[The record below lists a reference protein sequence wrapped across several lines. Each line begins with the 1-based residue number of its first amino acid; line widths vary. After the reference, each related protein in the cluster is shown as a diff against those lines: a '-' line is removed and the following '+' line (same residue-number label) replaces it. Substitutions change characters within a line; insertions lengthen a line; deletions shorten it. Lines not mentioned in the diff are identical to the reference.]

1 MTKLENIAPSAR
13 VEANYVLDINDL
25 LDDYTSAI
33 DRNDLEQWPELFV
46 SDGCYRVLSRE
57 NVELGLTA
65 PLVYYYSQGMMR
77 DRVTALRDALTYEF
91 VYTRHV
97 TSPPRLRRR
106 SDGDVAVAS
115 SFSIFQ
121 STEEGVTRTFAV
133 GAYEDIVT
141 QTEHGVKFRCR
152 DVMLD
157 SFGVL
162 NNIAIPL

>member
-1 MTKLENIAPSAR
+1 MSGSKALAPPAR
-13 VEANYVLDINDL
+13 VDAELALDINDL
-25 LDDYTSAI
+25 LDDYTALI
-33 DRNDLEQWPELFV
+33 DRDELEQWPELFV
-46 SDGCYRVLSRE
+46 ADGTYRVLSRE
-57 NVELGLTA
+57 NVERGLTA

-77 DRVTALRDALTYEF
+77 DRTTALRDALTYEF

-97 TSPPRLRRR
+97 TSPPRLRLRA
-106 SDGDVAVAS
+106 DGDVAVAS

-121 STEEGVTRTFAV
+121 STEDGVTRTFAV

-141 QTEHGVKFRCR
+141 RTEDGVKFRSR

-157 SFGVL
+157 TFGVV

>member
-1 MTKLENIAPSAR
+1 MSGSEIMARSAR
-13 VEANYVLDINDL
+13 VDAGLALDIHDL
-25 LDDYTSAI
+25 LDDYTTLI
-33 DRNDLEQWPELFV
+33 DRDDLEKWPELFV
-46 SDGCYRVLSRE
+46 SDGIYRVLSRE
-57 NVELGLTA
+57 NIERGLTA

-97 TSPPRLRRR
+97 TSPARLRLRA
-106 SDGDVAVAS
+106 DGDVWVAS

-121 STEEGVTRTFAV
+121 STEAGVTRTYAV

-141 QTEHGVKFRCR
+141 RTEHGVRFRSR

-157 SFGVL
+157 TFGVL